1 MGTSF
6 LSLFLI
12 YHKQIL
18 IIPGQEEAA
27 SAYDPLE
34 SASFVG
40 VNDFESFILHYGA
53 ITGLLL
59 EWRPR
64 NALHATVDDLVNCH
78 CHQYWGTRLLASP
91 FLVWYWWCALRNW
104 ISQTKCLINSLLTCT
119 IIQQM
124 GSWRTKLCQQIH
136 YMPVISHKLNYHPF
150 FSLLCSYTVFSEVL
164 YMIISVYQ
172 MSLEQFMNAVWLL
185 EPNQLHKSK

>member
-59 EWRPR
+59 E
-64 NALHATVDDLVNCH
+64 
-78 CHQYWGTRLLASP
+78 
-91 FLVWYWWCALRNW
+91 
-104 ISQTKCLINSLLTCT
+104 
-119 IIQQM
+119 
-124 GSWRTKLCQQIH
+124 
-136 YMPVISHKLNYHPF
+136 
-150 FSLLCSYTVFSEVL
+150 
-164 YMIISVYQ
+164 
-172 MSLEQFMNAVWLL
+172 
-185 EPNQLHKSK
+185 